1 MSFAVV
7 FMSVYI
13 LKIKKMYFNHFISVP
28 MFLPIVL
35 SDLAQADDILSKDAR
50 RTMTVPDICDLFSND
65 GVTRVDV
72 NFFDFDGQ
80 VRSFQMEP
88 DEITRLI
95 NPENGLFYTELLF
108 FGRRFFVYKIDIDT
122 LRNIVTVCAVDDLKK
137 VRDG

>member
-1 MSFAVV
+1 
-7 FMSVYI
+7 
-13 LKIKKMYFNHFISVP
+13 
-28 MFLPIVL
+28 
-35 SDLAQADDILSKDAR
+35 
-50 RTMTVPDICDLFSND
+50 MTVPDICDLFSND